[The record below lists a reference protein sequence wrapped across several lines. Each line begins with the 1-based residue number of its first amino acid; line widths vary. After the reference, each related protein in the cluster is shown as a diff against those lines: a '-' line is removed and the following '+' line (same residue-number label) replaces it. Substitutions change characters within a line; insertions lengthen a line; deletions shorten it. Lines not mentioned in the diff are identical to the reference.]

1 MHVTQV
7 DKDFHIV
14 VSSSEITIIREALR
28 AYHVEMQKCGYRD
41 GAERS
46 KNIMAE
52 LVPKKV
58 VKR

>member
-7 DKDFHIV
+7 NKDFHIV
-14 VSSSEITIIREALR
+14 ASSSEITIIREALR
-28 AYHVEMQKCGYRD
+28 AYQVEMQKCGFRD

-46 KNIMAE
+46 EKIMAE